1 MTGLTFLSRLT
12 QIAPPYT
19 RFVFLGAGL
28 RLGLP
33 SHPASRRRSCL
44 RLGVSTTSSSRGLS
58 PLSDR
63 PCRAYSRR
71 RLRAPRARRQ
81 RRALPLSGPPGTRR
95 ATPVKRANRLALKR
109 RRPVRHAT
117 VFSAPIVLLAAT
129 ASRAALRAVAS
140 CRPLTQRPLPRVL
153 APASR
158 TERTRTFS
166 GTAVLTGVSDRW
178 SRAD

>member
-1 MTGLTFLSRLT
+1 LPTPPHDDAVASGSEL
-12 QIAPPYT
+12 APPLPPGD
-19 RFVFLGAGL
+19 FHPQAIAHAG
-28 RLGLP
+28 RTQG
-33 SHPASRRRSCL
+33 
-44 RLGVSTTSSSRGLS
+44 GV
-58 PLSDR
+58 
-63 PCRAYSRR
+63 
-71 RLRAPRARRQ
+71 LRAPRARRQ
-81 RRALPLSGPPGTRR
+81 RRALPLSGPPGARR
-95 ATPVKRANRLALKR
+95 ATPVKRANRLALTR
-109 RRPVRHAT
+109 RRPGRHAA
-117 VFSAPIVLLAAT
+117 VVWPAIVLLAAT

>member
-1 MTGLTFLSRLT
+1 MNTDITL
-12 QIAPPYT
+12 
-19 RFVFLGAGL
+19 
-28 RLGLP
+28 
-33 SHPASRRRSCL
+33 
-44 RLGVSTTSSSRGLS
+44 SSR
-58 PLSDR
+58 PLPNYPVER
-63 PCRAYSRR
+63 NQGGA
-71 RLRAPRARRQ
+71 LRAPRARRQ

-95 ATPVKRANRLALKR
+95 ATPVKRANRLALTR
-109 RRPVRHAT
+109 RRPVRHAA
-117 VFSAPIVLLAAT
+117 VFSPPIVLLAAT

-166 GTAVLTGVSDRW
+166 GIAVLTGVSDRW